1 MSHYV
6 YILHSTSRDRYY
18 IGSTSDIEER
28 LKRHNAGATPSTK
41 GGRPW
46 KIVYRE
52 EFPTRSE
59 ALKRENQIKRQKSRQ
74 YIEQLLGSS
83 SG

>member
-6 YILHSTSRDRYY
+6 YILYSTSRDGYY
-18 IGSTSDIEER
+18 IGSTSDVEER
-28 LKRHNAGATPSTK
+28 LKRHNSGATPSTK

-52 EFPTRSE
+52 ELEFQRFFEWS
-59 ALKRENQIKRQKSRQ
+59 
-74 YIEQLLGSS
+74 
-83 SG
+83 